1 MLLLSSSR
9 LRKELRSE
17 PIKARQEYDFYQPWV
32 IGYQRKRRWYW
43 LSWDKKNC
51 FSVKRYMVLEK
62 QTTCFPGRA
71 KAKEFCRQS
80 RVRPDSP
87 ETNGASI
94 SLIVLCLR
102 SNWTFENSAHLKLSP
117 HHLLRLPL
125 HLRHH
130 LISRTGCT
138 FGISAKSCKA
148 QSSIVF

>member
-1 MLLLSSSR
+1 MLLLSCSRYFHYVKSSGWSR
-9 LRKELRSE
+9 
-17 PIKARQEYDFYQPWV
+17 PIKARQEYDIYQPWV
-32 IGYQRKRRWYW
+32 VWYRRKRRWYW
-43 LSWDKKNC
+43 LSC
-51 FSVKRYMVLEK
+51 FSVKKLGVWET
-62 QTTCFPGRA
+62 TTCFLGRA

-80 RVRPDSP
+80 KVQPDSP

-102 SNWTFENSAHLKLSP
+102 SNWTFERSAHLKLSP

-138 FGISAKSCKA
+138 FGISAKSCKT

>member
-1 MLLLSSSR
+1 MLLLRCSRYFHYVKSSGRSR
-9 LRKELRSE
+9 
-17 PIKARQEYDFYQPWV
+17 PIKARQEYDIYQPWV
-32 IGYQRKRRWYW
+32 VWYRRKRRWYW
-43 LSWDKKNC
+43 LSWEKKW
-51 FSVKRYMVLEK
+51 VKDLVFEK
-62 QTTCFPGRA
+62 QTTCFPGQA

-80 RVRPDSP
+80 KAQPDSP

-138 FGISAKSCKA
+138 FGISAKSCKT